1 MTAKILDG
9 KAVAAKERQ
18 RSAARAA
25 DFVSKYG
32 RAPGLAVVKVGEDP
46 ASAVYVRN
54 KRKACEECG
63 IASFAH
69 DLPATTSRAELLGLI
84 DRLNRD
90 DAVDGILLQ
99 LPLPKGLDSTEIM
112 DTIDPAKDV
121 DGFHPTN
128 TGLLAQKRPGL
139 RPCTPWGVMRLLK
152 DYSLDV
158 TGLRAVV
165 VGASNIVGRPMA
177 LELLL
182 GRATVTVCH
191 TGTRDLRGE
200 VERADLVVAAVG
212 KPAYI
217 PGIWIRDGAIVID
230 VGINRLPDG
239 KLAGDVE
246 YAPAAERAAWITP
259 VPGGVGPMTIAMLLS
274 NTVDAALARKGVK
287 VRLRVGQSGR
297 GCKTHPHEK
306 SGPPGRADRRPA
318 RRGKRAPQRRHRGR
332 RAARNQAHARRP
344 ARGGRERRHRP
355 LHLHHHAHAGSRRGA
370 RGGLP
375 VRRRTCC
382 ATRAMSSIPAS
393 ADPPAISCAS
403 RCAPICRWTWRA
415 LTRNFYTTSSCGVC
429 GKASIEAVTAS
440 AGDRRIFSDP
450 ASSGM
455 IVRES
460 VLRGLP
466 DTLKKVAGRVRRDRR
481 HARGRAVQR
490 RR

>member
-9 KAVAAKERQ
+9 KAVAAKERTK
-18 RSAARAA
+18 SAARAA
-25 DFVSKYG
+25 DFFSKYG

-69 DLPATTSRAELLGLI
+69 DLPAGTSRAELLGLI
-84 DRLNRD
+84 ERLNRD

-99 LPLPKGLDSTEIM
+99 LPLPRGLDSTEIM

-152 DYSLDV
+152 ENSIDV
-158 TGLRAVV
+158 TGMRATV

-182 GRATVTVCH
+182 ARATVTVCH
-191 TGTRDLRGE
+191 TGTRDLQGE
-200 VERADLVVAAVG
+200 VQRADLVVAAVG

-217 PGIWIRDGAIVID
+217 PGIWIRDGAVVID

-246 YAPAAERAAWITP
+246 YAPAAARAAWITP

-287 VRLRVGQSGR
+287 VS
-297 GCKTHPHEK
+297 P
-306 SGPPGRADRRPA
+306 
-318 RRGKRAPQRRHRGR
+318 
-332 RAARNQAHARRP
+332 
-344 ARGGRERRHRP
+344 
-355 LHLHHHAHAGSRRGA
+355 
-370 RGGLP
+370 
-375 VRRRTCC
+375 
-382 ATRAMSSIPAS
+382 
-393 ADPPAISCAS
+393 
-403 RCAPICRWTWRA
+403 
-415 LTRNFYTTSSCGVC
+415 
-429 GKASIEAVTAS
+429 
-440 AGDRRIFSDP
+440 
-450 ASSGM
+450 
-455 IVRES
+455 
-460 VLRGLP
+460 
-466 DTLKKVAGRVRRDRR
+466 
-481 HARGRAVQR
+481 
-490 RR
+490 